1 MAGNM
6 EHRYRHAH
14 DPAGRGGAEMSE
26 IVWTAREALACAL
39 CWAEF
44 SSPERTGVSSPET
57 CWLGLPAKTRDTYR
71 REANQKLLLAVA
83 RGDAVA
89 ITSPHMFTPA
99 ECAAIGADLGI
110 KSPARTWKI
119 IAAVRNGAA
128 RRIAPDA

>member
-1 MAGNM
+1 
-6 EHRYRHAH
+6 
-14 DPAGRGGAEMSE
+14 MSE

-44 SSPERTGVSSPET
+44 SSPENIGVASPEAY
-57 CWLGLPAKTRDTYR
+57 WLSMSSQARDLYR
-71 REANQKLLLAVA
+71 SEANKKWLLAVV
-83 RGDAVA
+83 RGQAVA
-89 ITSPHMFTPA
+89 ITSPHMFSPA

-110 KSPARTWKI
+110 KSPSRVRKI

>member
-1 MAGNM
+1 M

-14 DPAGRGGAEMSE
+14 DPAGRGCAEMSE

-44 SSPERTGVSSPET
+44 SSPENIGVASPEAY
-57 CWLGLPAKTRDTYR
+57 WLSLPSQARDLYR
-71 REANQKLLLAVA
+71 SEANKKWLLAVV
-83 RGDAVA
+83 RGQAVA
-89 ITSPHMFTPA
+89 VTSPHMFSEA
-99 ECAAIGADLGI
+99 ERAAIGAEVGI
-110 KSPARTWKI
+110 KSPSRVRKI